1 MNRLTI
7 CIFFCYFNI
16 LLGGSGQAQSADIVT
31 DNQKKL
37 IEEQLLKPIRI
48 IHDSAQFFKVF
59 ANAYTIGASVWKY
72 ELESSPGKKNK
83 YYGFVLREYRGS
95 FIIDQYKFRLYE
107 KEAKMEVED
116 WETGTMIDVNI
127 WLKKYKKRKQQ

>member
-1 MNRLTI
+1 MNRLSI

-16 LLGGSGQAQSADIVT
+16 LLGDSGQAQSMGVVT

-37 IEEQLLKPIRI
+37 IEQQLLKPIRV
-48 IHDSAQFFKVF
+48 IHDSAQFFKAF
-59 ANAYTIGASVWKY
+59 ANAYTIASVWKY
-72 ELESSPGKKNK
+72 ELESTPGKKNK
-83 YYGFVLREYRGS
+83 YHGFVLREYRGS

-107 KEAKMEVED
+107 KETKMEVED
-116 WETGTMIDVNI
+116 WETAALIDVNA

>member
-1 MNRLTI
+1 MNRLSI

-16 LLGGSGQAQSADIVT
+16 ILGDSGLAQSMGVAT

-37 IEEQLLKPIRI
+37 IEEQLLKPIRS
-48 IHDSAQFFKVF
+48 IHDSAQFFKAF
-59 ANAYTIGASVWKY
+59 ANAYTIGSVWKY
-72 ELESSPGKKNK
+72 ELESIPSKKNK
-83 YYGFVLREYRGS
+83 YYGFVLKEYRGA
-95 FIIDQYKFRLYE
+95 FIIDQYKFKLYE

-116 WETGTMIDVNI
+116 WETAALIDVNA